1 MRGLASR
8 RKRVIEP
15 SARHH
20 YSQSITMGAALQVV
34 LHVVGL
40 LLIVLDLAI
49 WILTLGPLVMLY
61 KMISARHT
69 FAKVV
74 GEADINGK
82 GKPKSKIWRSVEAI
96 ANGELTATP
105 AEEVETVWEA
115 LTEAYSKFASNQA
128 QGSRDLLEWKP
139 PDEGFKFPAKI
150 ISTT

>member
-49 WILTLGPLVMLY
+49 WILTLGQRELSQCGTLDGRENEQLRLGSGDNCMRRIGHWRITRRKRRSP
-61 KMISARHT
+61 R
-69 FAKVV
+69 
-74 GEADINGK
+74 EAF
-82 GKPKSKIWRSVEAI
+82 
-96 ANGELTATP
+96 L
-105 AEEVETVWEA
+105 AE
-115 LTEAYSKFASNQA
+115 
-128 QGSRDLLEWKP
+128 P
-139 PDEGFKFPAKI
+139 
-150 ISTT
+150 